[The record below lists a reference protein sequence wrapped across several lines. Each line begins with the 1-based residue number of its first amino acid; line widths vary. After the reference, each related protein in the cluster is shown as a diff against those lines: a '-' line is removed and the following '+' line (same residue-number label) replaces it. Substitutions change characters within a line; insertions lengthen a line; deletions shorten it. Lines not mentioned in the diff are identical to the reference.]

1 MTPGSSS
8 EAAKAV
14 VRRNTE
20 EVQGKGSFDVFD
32 QLFADDFVDHT
43 PQPATTPDK
52 AGVRKLYTYLREA
65 FPDFHAEIHWQL
77 ADDEC
82 VTTYK
87 TYHGTHEGPLLG
99 IAPTHR
105 TIHFETV
112 DVMRVHDG
120 KITEHW
126 GVGNL
131 LSLMQQIGAW
141 SPPASD
147 VERLLDDWAF
157 AWSSAENDDPE
168 KVLALF
174 ADDCV
179 FEDVTF
185 GVVARGKEE
194 LRTFVSSAFAAVPDF
209 TYRLTRRFATSQ
221 SAAVEWVMSGTH
233 KRDFPGMPAT
243 GMPFS
248 SVRGSSILE
257 LEAGK
262 IRRQSD
268 YWDRATFMKQVG
280 LLPLHIG

>member
-1 MTPGSSS
+1 MR
-8 EAAKAV
+8 A
-14 VRRNTE
+14 
-20 EVQGKGSFDVFD
+20 
-32 QLFADDFVDHT
+32 
-43 PQPATTPDK
+43 
-52 AGVRKLYTYLREA
+52 A

-77 ADDEC
+77 ADGER

-105 TIHFETV
+105 KVHFESV
-112 DVMRVHDG
+112 DVMRVHNG
-120 KITEHW
+120 KITDHW

-141 SPPASD
+141 SPPPD
-147 VERLLDDWAF
+147 RMLDDWAI
-157 AWSSAENDDPE
+157 AWSSAENDNPE
-168 KVLALF
+168 RILALF

-194 LRTFVSSAFAAVPDF
+194 LRSFVLRAFAAVPDF
-209 TYRLTRRFATSQ
+209 KYRLTSRLADGQ
-221 SAAVEWVMSGTH
+221 WAAIEWVMSGTQ
-233 KRDFPGMPAT
+233 KGELPGMPAT
-243 GMPFS
+243 GKRFS
-248 SVRGSSILE
+248 SARGSSILE

-268 YWDRATFMKQVG
+268 YWDAATFMKQVG
-280 LLPLHIG
+280 LLPPHVGLVDPQA